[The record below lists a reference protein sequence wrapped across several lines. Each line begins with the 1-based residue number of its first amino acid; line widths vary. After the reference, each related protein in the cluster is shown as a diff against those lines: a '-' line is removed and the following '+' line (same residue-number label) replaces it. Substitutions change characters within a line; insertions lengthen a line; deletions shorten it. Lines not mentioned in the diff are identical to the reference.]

1 MGIGIYMSMYVFII
15 SPGLILNADW
25 LIHVMYRTILVSYDS
40 IYNFLIKVKINILYS
55 TILWQQNASKMEDM
69 AGLY

>member
-1 MGIGIYMSMYVFII
+1 MYMYVFIM

-25 LIHVMYRTILVSYDS
+25 LIRVMYRTILVSNHS
-40 IYNFLIKVKINILYS
+40 IYNFLLKVKINILYS
-55 TILWQQNASKMEDM
+55 TMQWQQNASKMEDM